1 MTTAVANSEQQR
13 GMPWWVVLI
22 ESIAVIII
30 GFLLLTEPAATAL
43 VVVQALGLY
52 WLIVGIIDLV
62 RIFLPGRTVGWGW
75 LLFSGIIG
83 ILAGILILN
92 HPLAAPIVVG
102 TTLIWVMGFFGIFI
116 GVVGL
121 VQAFQGAGWG
131 AGILGV
137 LSIIFGIILLGNAFG
152 MALALPYTLGIL
164 GIVGGIFGIFAAFR
178 MR

>member
-1 MTTAVANSEQQR
+1 MTSAVASSEQR

-22 ESIAVIII
+22 ESIAILII
-30 GFLLLTEPAATAL
+30 GFLLLTDTAATT
-43 VVVQALGLY
+43 VVVIQALGLY

-83 ILAGILILN
+83 IIAGILILQ
-92 HPLAAPIVVG
+92 HPWWATILVP

-116 GVVGL
+116 GVVAL
-121 VQAFQGAGWG
+121 IQAFQGAGWG

-137 LSIIFGIILLGNAFG
+137 LSIIFGIVLLANPFVA
-152 MALALPYTLGIL
+152 ALGLPFVVGIF